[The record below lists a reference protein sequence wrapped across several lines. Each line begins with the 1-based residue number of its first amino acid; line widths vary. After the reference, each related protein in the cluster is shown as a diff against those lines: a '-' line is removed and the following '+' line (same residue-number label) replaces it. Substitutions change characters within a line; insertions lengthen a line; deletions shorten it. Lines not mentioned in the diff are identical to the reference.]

1 MEKFTEEDE
10 EEIIIS
16 NAVKPIEEA
25 YQKGEISFKEMDLDL
40 SSFIEGADY
49 LERKMIKRKAL
60 LNLGSAVGLAGVFP
74 AYYLSGL
81 KELVTNII
89 SGNVYQSAGFI
100 GEVFLKTAI
109 DCAIILPITFVGFKI
124 YEKIA
129 NKLNFDKF
137 LYNKAGEVVFKERE
151 RIISE
156 KFGSVEE
163 YEKLQEMNEI
173 YGLDKEKE

>member
-1 MEKFTEEDE
+1 MEKFTEEDG

-25 YQKGEISFKEMDLDL
+25 YQRGEISFKEMDLKL
-40 SSFIEGADY
+40 SSFINGADY

-60 LNLGSAVGLAGVFP
+60 LNLGGGVGLAGAFP

-89 SGNVYQSAGFI
+89 PGSVYQSAGFI

-129 NKLNFDKF
+129 NKLNLKKIFITRQVKSF
-137 LYNKAGEVVFKERE
+137 SK
-151 RIISE
+151 
-156 KFGSVEE
+156 
-163 YEKLQEMNEI
+163 
-173 YGLDKEKE
+173 KEKGLFLKNSEALKNIKSYKK